1 MAVLITGVAGF
12 IGYHIGQR
20 LLSEGESVFGIDNL
34 NQFSEGEIKIA
45 RLNQLLPKSNFSFHK
60 VNIHN
65 KNELL
70 QYTNNFR
77 EINCIIHLAAQTGV
91 RLSVEYPHQYLSS
104 NIEGHLNILEL
115 ARNLKNLN
123 HFIYASSSSVYGNS
137 QNIPFQLD
145 DDAGNPRSFY
155 AATKRSGELMTIAYS
170 NLYGIPATGL
180 RFFTVY
186 GPWGRP
192 DMSAFIFVRSIL
204 ENRPI
209 TIFNNGNVCRDFTY
223 IDDIVTGIHS
233 AIKRPP
239 PPNSENLVHRLY
251 NLGNTKSIPLLRFI
265 EVIEESLDKIA
276 EKKFLPMQLGD
287 VVETCADIE
296 ASRRDLDFSPKVS
309 IEEGIPKFIKWF
321 KNFYGFS

>member
-12 IGYHIGQR
+12 IGYHVGQR
-20 LLSEGESVFGIDNL
+20 LLSEGESVIGIDNL
-34 NQFSEGEIKIA
+34 NQFSEVEIKVA
-45 RLNQLLPKSNFSFHK
+45 RLDQLLPRSNFSFHK

-70 QYTNNFR
+70 KHIDGFR

-91 RLSVEYPHQYLSS
+91 RPSVEYPHQYLSS
-104 NIEGHLNILEL
+104 NIEGHFNILEL
-115 ARNLKNLN
+115 ARYLKNLD

-137 QNIPFQLD
+137 QNSPFKID
-145 DDAGNPRSFY
+145 GDTENPRSFY
-155 AATKRSGELMTIAYS
+155 AATKRASELMTIAYS

-192 DMSAFIFVRSIL
+192 DMSAFIFVKSIL

-209 TIFNNGNVCRDFTY
+209 KIFNNGIARRDFTY
-223 IDDIVTGIHS
+223 IDDIVAGIHS

-239 PPNSENLVHRLY
+239 SPDGENLAHRLY

-265 EVIEESLDKIA
+265 EVIEESLEKIA

-309 IEEGIPKFIKWF
+309 IEEGIPKFIQWF
-321 KNFYGFS
+321 KHFYGYS